1 MKKIGPGCHI
11 QMHCRL
17 DVQNGGTALSTLD
30 EEPLEFS
37 FGDGS
42 LQPGLENLL
51 RGLCAGTKTCFD
63 IAPGMVWGLPDPDL
77 IQVLEAADCPPGF
90 APEPGQYLSFDLP
103 NGQEVAGRMLEAV
116 EGGFRFDFN
125 HPLAGQAL
133 EFEVEVLDVR

>member
-1 MKKIGPGCHI
+1 MRVFGPGRRI
-11 QMHCRL
+11 RMHCLLRIK
-17 DVQNGGTALSTLD
+17 DGEEALSTLG
-30 EEPLEFS
+30 EEPLEFD

-42 LQPGLENLL
+42 LQPGLEQLL
-51 RGLCAGTKTCFD
+51 RGLCAGVKTSFD
-63 IAPGMVWGLPDPDL
+63 IAPGMVWGLPDDSL
-77 IQVLEAADCPPGF
+77 IQILETADCPPGF
-90 APEPGQYLSFDLP
+90 APDPGQYLAFELP